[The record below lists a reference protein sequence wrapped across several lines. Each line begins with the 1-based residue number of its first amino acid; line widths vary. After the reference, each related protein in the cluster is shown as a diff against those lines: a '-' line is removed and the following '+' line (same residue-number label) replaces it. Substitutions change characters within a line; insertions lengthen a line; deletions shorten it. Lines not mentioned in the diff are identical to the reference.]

1 MKCRHWTLSFARL
14 VAEMQV
20 AARTGALW
28 LAVRARWLA
37 WGGQGSYRC
46 SPDGLNN
53 RRADSGGLSSREK
66 IV

>member
-46 SPDGLNN
+46 SPDGLTIAG
-53 RRADSGGLSSREK
+53 RIVAGYRREK
-66 IV
+66 R